1 MLHLE
6 KRTVIYGV
14 IRNEILETKYID
26 INSRLI
32 EECRKG
38 NSSAQFEIYKLYY
51 KAMYNTALRFVKDPM
66 EAEDVMQESFLSA
79 FRNIDSFRGEVSFG
93 SWLKRIVVN
102 RSLDTLKK
110 KSLELSPLDDGR
122 TIIDDDH
129 YNGEEVDLK
138 VEQVKSAITAMP
150 DNYRVLLTLYLIEGY
165 DHDEISQILGMS
177 NAAVRTGYS
186 RAKKKLQEML
196 KLKKDD
202 IWMN

>member
-196 KLKKDD
+196 ELKKDD